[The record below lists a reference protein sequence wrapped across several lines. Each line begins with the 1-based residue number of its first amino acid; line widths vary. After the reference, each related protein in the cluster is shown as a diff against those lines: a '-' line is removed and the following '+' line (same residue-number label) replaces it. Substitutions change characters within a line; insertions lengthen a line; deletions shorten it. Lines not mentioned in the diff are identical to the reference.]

1 MGSRGGGSQTTT
13 QSMPA
18 FQQAFLQN
26 TLLPFATDIS
36 QDPFQAYTGQLTAGV
51 PTTSQNAQQFYDV
64 AGDIATMTPQ
74 QYAAMTSANMSPY
87 QTQVIDAA
95 VNRANRER
103 AQDLVRER
111 ADITQA
117 RAFGNDRRAIYEAER
132 QAEFQASRDQMIAD
146 LLSQGYSQAQAQTMA
161 QIGQSQSAAQ
171 QAAAGYTQLGG
182 LEQATEQARLDA
194 LYQEFLREQQD
205 PYQRLGALSTAAGGI
220 PTMTSTTT
228 QNRPG
233 IFDYLTAGATAYGA
247 YQASD
252 RRLKKNI
259 KHIDTVDG
267 VKFYTWEWNEIADQI
282 GVSGDRTVGVIAQEL
297 EAIYP
302 ELVTE
307 GGDGYLR
314 VNYGGLAKKL
324 SEAA

>member
-1 MGSRGGGSQTTT
+1 MGSRGGGSQTVT
-13 QSMPA
+13 QSMPQ
-18 FQQAFLQN
+18 FQQDFLQN

-36 QDPFQAYTGQLTAGV
+36 QQEFTPYEGQMVADI
-51 PTTSQNAQQFYDV
+51 PTMSMEAQQFYDV
-64 AGDIATMTPQ
+64 AGNIAGMTPE
-74 QYAAMTSANMSPY
+74 QYAAQTAANMSPY
-87 QTQVIDAA
+87 QSQVIDAA
-95 VNRANRER
+95 LARSARER
-103 AQDLVRER
+103 DIARTGEM
-111 ADITQA
+111 ADITRA
-117 RAFGNDRRAIYEAER
+117 GAFGNERRGVFEAER
-132 QAEFQASRDQMIAD
+132 QAAYEIGRDQMIAD

-161 QIGQSQSAAQ
+161 QLGQSQSAAQ

-182 LEQATEQARLDA
+182 LQQATEQSRLDA
-194 LYQEFLREQQD
+194 QMQEFLRQQQD

-228 QNRPG
+228 TQRPG
-233 IFDYLTAGATAYGA
+233 IFDYLTLGATVAS
-247 YQASD
+247 SD

>member
-1 MGSRGGGSQTTT
+1 MGSRGGGSTTTT
-13 QSMPA
+13 QSMPQ
-18 FQQAFLQN
+18 FQQDFLQN
-26 TLLPFATDIS
+26 TLLPFATNIS
-36 QDPFQAYTGQLTAGV
+36 EQPFAEYGGQLTAGV
-51 PTTSQNAQQFYDV
+51 PETSQMAGQYYGM
-64 AGDIATMTPQ
+64 AGDIAGMTPQ
-74 QYAAMTSANMSPY
+74 DYAAMTEANLSPY
-87 QTQVIDAA
+87 MTNVVDAA
-95 VNRANRER
+95 LARSARER
-103 AQDLVRER
+103 DIARTGEM
-111 ADITQA
+111 ADITRA
-117 RAFGNDRRAIYEAER
+117 GAFGNERRGVFEAER
-132 QAEFQASRDQMIAD
+132 QAAYEIGRDQMIAD
-146 LLSQGYSQAQAQTMA
+146 LMQQGYSQAQAQTMA

-194 LYQEFLREQQD
+194 LYQEFLREQGL
-205 PYQRLGALSTAAGGI
+205 PYQQLSALTGAASGI

-247 YQASD
+247 YQGSD

>member
-13 QSMPA
+13 QQMPQ
-18 FQQAFLQN
+18 FQQDFLQN
-26 TLLPFATDIS
+26 TLLPFATNIS
-36 QDPFQAYTGQLTAGV
+36 EQQFTPYTGQMTAGV
-51 PTTSQNAQQFYDV
+51 PTTAQNAAQFYDV

-95 VNRANRER
+95 VARANRER
-103 AQDLVRER
+103 AKDLVREQ
-111 ADITQA
+111 ADITA
-117 RAFGNDRRAIYEAER
+117 AGAFGNDRRAIYEAER

-146 LLSQGYSQAQAQTMA
+146 LMQQGYSQAQAQTMA

-194 LYQEFLREQQD
+194 LYQEFLREQGL
-205 PYQRLGALSTAAGGI
+205 PYQQLSALTSAGSGI
-220 PTMTSTTT
+220 PTTVSETTSR
-228 QNRPG
+228 RPG
-233 IFDYLTAGATAYGA
+233 LFDYLTLGATFA
-247 YQASD
+247 ASD
-252 RRLKKNI
+252 RRLKKNV

-267 VKFYTWEWNEIADQI
+267 IKFYTWEWNETADQI

>member
-1 MGSRGGGSQTTT
+1 MGSRGGSQTQT
-13 QSMPA
+13 QQMPQ
-18 FQQAFLQN
+18 FQQDFLQN
-26 TLLPFATDIS
+26 TLMPFATNISEQEFTPYEGQMVADIPGMS
-36 QDPFQAYTGQLTAGV
+36 MQ
-51 PTTSQNAQQFYDV
+51 AQQFYDV
-64 AGDIATMTPQ
+64 AGGIAGMTPE
-74 QYAAMTSANMSPY
+74 QYAARTAANMSPY
-87 QTQVIDAA
+87 QSQVIDAA
-95 VNRANRER
+95 LARSARER
-103 AQDLVRER
+103 DIARTGEM
-111 ADITQA
+111 ADITRA
-117 RAFGNDRRAIYEAER
+117 GAFGNERRGVFEAER
-132 QAEFQASRDQMIAD
+132 QAAYEIGRDQMIAD
-146 LLSQGYSQAQAQTMA
+146 LMQQGYSQAQAATMA

-182 LEQATEQARLDA
+182 LQQATEQSRLDA
-194 LYQEFLREQQD
+194 QLQEFMRQQQD

-228 QNRPG
+228 TQKPG
-233 IFDYLTAGATAYGA
+233 LFDYLTLGATIAS
-247 YQASD
+247 SD

-302 ELVTE
+302 ELVIE

>member
-13 QSMPA
+13 QQMPQ
-18 FQQAFLQN
+18 FQQDFLQN
-26 TLLPFATDIS
+26 TLLPFATNIS
-36 QDPFQAYTGQLTAGV
+36 EQPFEAYTGELTAAV
-51 PTTSQNAQQFYDV
+51 PETTQTAGQFYGM
-64 AGDIATMTPQ
+64 AGDIAGMTPQ
-74 QYAAMTSANMSPY
+74 DYAAMTEANLSPY
-87 QTQVIDAA
+87 MTNVVDAA
-95 VNRANRER
+95 LARSARER
-103 AQDLVRER
+103 DIARTGEM
-111 ADITQA
+111 ADITRA
-117 RAFGNDRRAIYEAER
+117 GAFGNERRGVFEAER
-132 QAEFQASRDQMIAD
+132 QAAYEIGRDQMIAD
-146 LLSQGYSQAQAQTMA
+146 LMQQGYSQAQAQTMA

-182 LEQATEQARLDA
+182 LEQATEQSRLDA
-194 LYQEFLREQQD
+194 LYQQFLREQNL
-205 PYQRLGALSTAAGGI
+205 PYQQLAALTGAASGV
-220 PTMTSTTT
+220 PTTT
-228 QNRPG
+228 SETVSKKPG
-233 IFDYLTAGATAYGA
+233 IFDYLTLGATFAS
-247 YQASD
+247 SD

-302 ELVTE
+302 ELVIE

-324 SEAA
+324 NEAA

>member
-1 MGSRGGGSQTTT
+1 MGSRGGSQTQT
-13 QSMPA
+13 QQMPQ
-18 FQQAFLQN
+18 FQQDFLQN
-26 TLLPFATDIS
+26 TLMPFATNISEQEFTPYEGQMVADIPGMS
-36 QDPFQAYTGQLTAGV
+36 MQ
-51 PTTSQNAQQFYDV
+51 AQQFYDV
-64 AGDIATMTPQ
+64 AGRIAGMTPE
-74 QYAAMTSANMSPY
+74 QYAARTAANMSPY
-87 QTQVIDAA
+87 QSQVIDAA
-95 VNRANRER
+95 LARSARER
-103 AQDLVRER
+103 DIARTGEM
-111 ADITQA
+111 ADITRA
-117 RAFGNDRRAIYEAER
+117 GAFGNERRGVFEAER
-132 QAEFQASRDQMIAD
+132 QAAYEIGRDQMIAD
-146 LLSQGYSQAQAQTMA
+146 LMQQGYSQAQAATMA

-182 LEQATEQARLDA
+182 LQQATEQSRLDA
-194 LYQEFLREQQD
+194 QLQEFMRQQQD

-228 QNRPG
+228 TQKPG
-233 IFDYLTAGATAYGA
+233 LFDYLTLGATIAS
-247 YQASD
+247 SD

-302 ELVTE
+302 ELVIE